1 MVRRGHDAK
10 AGSMKPTTRWL
21 TPDLW
26 PALEDLFA
34 GKGACGGCWCMYWR
48 IGRAYRNR
56 PRNQNKA
63 ASREVVKGAPPGF
76 ACVRRGRRQ
85 FHDVSNFAQTPLIQS
100 GYGNPTIRRKL
111 GGNMLTSAECR
122 ANAEQKLTE
131 AEPDCD
137 KRQKMRLIEA
147 AQAWLILASQIRR
160 IEASYAAAPQSSR
173 AAALSPLF
181 QSAALRFR

>member
-1 MVRRGHDAK
+1 
-10 AGSMKPTTRWL
+10 MKPTTRWL

-137 KRQKMRLIEA
+137 
-147 AQAWLILASQIRR
+147 
-160 IEASYAAAPQSSR
+160 APHRGRPSVAYSRKPNQTNRSVVCGGSPKFPCSSPF
-173 AAALSPLF
+173 ATF